1 MGGLGLLEKLLSN
14 HLPDLIWAL
23 SPNPKIG

>member
-1 MGGLGLLEKLLSN
+1 MGGLGLLEKLLCN
-14 HLPDLIWAL
+14 NLPDRIEAL

>member
-14 HLPDLIWAL
+14 NLPDRIRAL
-23 SPNPKIG
+23 SPNPEIG